1 MKNLL
6 EIRIHGRGGQGNV
19 VAAYLLASVAIEE
32 GYYGQAFPSFGAER
46 RGAPVVAFVRMSD
59 VPVKR
64 RCQVLHPSYLIVQ
77 DQALLQVPDVL
88 QGLNERGRVLV
99 NSTRS
104 SEELQQQLGM
114 DVLALPAA
122 QIAERYLGRP
132 LPNTALLAAF
142 LTLTGVCSLETL
154 SKALSDRFSGKI
166 LENNLALIA
175 EIPNNVP
182 ANRWME
188 YCWEFPRSAP
198 NCFPIFYR

>member
-19 VAAYLLASVAIEE
+19 VAAYLLASVAIDE

-77 DQALLQVPDVL
+77 DQALLQVPGVL
-88 QGLNERGRVLV
+88 QGLSEHGRILV

-104 SEELQQQLGM
+104 SEALQQQLGVE
-114 DVLALPAA
+114 VLTLPAA
-122 QIAERYLGRP
+122 QIAERFLGRP
-132 LPNTALLAAF
+132 LPNTALVAAF
-142 LTLTGVCSLETL
+142 LTLTGICSIE
-154 SKALSDRFSGKI
+154 ALNNALAERFAGKI
-166 LENNLALIA
+166 LEKNLSLVE
-175 EIPNNVP
+175 EIPNQVP
-182 ANRWME
+182 ADQWKE
-188 YCWEFPRSAP
+188 SIHVAHP
-198 NCFPIFYR
+198 

>member
-64 RCQVLHPSYLIVQ
+64 RCQVLHPAYLIVQ
-77 DQALLQVPDVL
+77 DQALLQVPGVL
-88 QGLNERGRVLV
+88 QGLKEHGRILV

-104 SEELQQQLGM
+104 SADLQQQLGVEVGVE
-114 DVLALPAA
+114 VLALPAA
-122 QIAERYLGRP
+122 QIAEEFLGRP
-132 LPNTALLAAF
+132 LPNTALVAAF
-142 LTLTGVCSLETL
+142 LTLTGICSLEAL
-154 SKALSDRFSGKI
+154 NKALAQRFAGKI
-166 LENNLALIA
+166 LEKNVALIQ

-182 ANRWME
+182 TNQWKESIHAAN
-188 YCWEFPRSAP
+188 P
-198 NCFPIFYR
+198 

>member
-77 DQALLQVPDVL
+77 DQALLQVPGVL
-88 QGLNERGRVLV
+88 LGLSEHGRILV

-104 SEELQQQLGM
+104 SEDLQQQLGVE
-114 DVLALPAA
+114 VLALPAA
-122 QIAERYLGRP
+122 QTAARFLGRP
-132 LPNTALLAAF
+132 LPNTALVAAF
-142 LTLTGVCSLETL
+142 LTLTGICSIQALNNALAERFAGKVLE
-154 SKALSDRFSGKI
+154 K
-166 LENNLALIA
+166 NLALVE
-175 EIPNNVP
+175 EIPNQVP
-182 ANRWME
+182 ANQWKE
-188 YCWEFPRSAP
+188 SIHAA
-198 NCFPIFYR
+198 NS

>member
-19 VAAYLLASVAIEE
+19 VAAYLLASVAIDE

-77 DQALLQVPDVL
+77 DQALLQVPGVL
-88 QGLNERGRVLV
+88 QGLSEHGRILV

-104 SEELQQQLGM
+104 SEALQQQLGVE
-114 DVLALPAA
+114 VLTLPAA
-122 QIAERYLGRP
+122 QIAERFLGRP
-132 LPNTALLAAF
+132 LPNTALVAAF
-142 LTLTGVCSLETL
+142 LTLTGICSIE
-154 SKALSDRFSGKI
+154 ALNNALAERFAGKI
-166 LENNLALIA
+166 LEKNLSLVG
-175 EIPNNVP
+175 EIPNQVP
-182 ANRWME
+182 ADQWKE
-188 YCWEFPRSAP
+188 SIHVAHP
-198 NCFPIFYR
+198 